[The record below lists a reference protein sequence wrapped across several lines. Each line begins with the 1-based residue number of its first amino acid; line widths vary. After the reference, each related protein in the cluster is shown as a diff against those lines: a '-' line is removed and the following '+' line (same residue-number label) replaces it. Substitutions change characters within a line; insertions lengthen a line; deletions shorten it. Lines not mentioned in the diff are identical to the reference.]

1 MNVAVPDLGLEH
13 LEDGVLNRLC
23 IDEIFVQD
31 KASQTEQGDRVME
44 GPGEAEQI
52 GSTRASQLSYQSSLF
67 LLRVLFYRKVKPNQ
81 SKQCAKLVELICSC
95 EACNISNA
103 LL

>member
-1 MNVAVPDLGLEH
+1 MAVPDLGLEH

-31 KASQTEQGDRVME
+31 KTSQTEQGVRVME
-44 GPGEAEQI
+44 ETGETEQI
-52 GSTRASQLSYQSSLF
+52 GSTSASQLSYQSSLF
-67 LLRVLFYRKVKPNQ
+67 LLRVLFYRKVKPSQ
-81 SKQCAKLVELICSC
+81 ASSEQKLVGLICSYKSRS
-95 EACNISNA
+95 ISNA

>member
-1 MNVAVPDLGLEH
+1 MAVPDLGLEH

-31 KASQTEQGDRVME
+31 ISQTEQGDRVIE
-44 GPGEAEQI
+44 ETGEAEQI

-67 LLRVLFYRKVKPNQ
+67 LLRVLFYRKVKLNQ
-81 SKQCAKLVELICSC
+81 SKQRAKTCRIDLQL
-95 EACNISNA
+95 
-103 LL
+103 